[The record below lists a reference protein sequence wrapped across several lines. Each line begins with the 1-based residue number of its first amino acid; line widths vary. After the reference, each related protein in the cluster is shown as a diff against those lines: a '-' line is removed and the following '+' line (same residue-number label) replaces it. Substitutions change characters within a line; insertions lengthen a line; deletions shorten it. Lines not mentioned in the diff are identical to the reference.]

1 MPRLARQLTL
11 ALAAALA
18 TLAGATLVSPAA
30 VAAEDLIIQSVEPDP
45 KLRAMLPKEIL
56 EKTSLT
62 ASTSASVPPLLYLET
77 ESNQLVGVVADLTH
91 AYAAKLGLKIEIV
104 KTSGDAVIPGVLA
117 KRFDIV
123 AAMGDFQSRRD
134 KMDFIDIVKGGN
146 ALLTRKGNPAGITG
160 LDDLCGRKLAVIKGS
175 IQEKRAG
182 EASQKCTAAGKPAVE
197 VMGYPDGPTAV
208 LALQSGRADLQW
220 DDLAG
225 AYYKVSKNPDA
236 FEIAGAPQ
244 DKDAPYGVGLP
255 KDQAQLRDAIHAALQ
270 SLLKDGTYGKILAKW
285 GVAGLAQPEI
295 VINGSQY

>member
-1 MPRLARQLTL
+1 MPLPASVRARGFAFAV
-11 ALAAALA
+11 ALASAWVGGKPAMA
-18 TLAGATLVSPAA
+18 ENDPIIAA
-30 VAAEDLIIQSVEPDP
+30 VQVDP
-45 KLRAMLPKEIL
+45 KLHDMLPKDIL
-56 EKTSLT
+56 EKGTLT
-62 ASTSASVPPLLYLET
+62 AATSASVPPLLYLDSQTNE
-77 ESNQLVGVVADLTH
+77 LVGVVADLTH

-123 AAMGDFQSRRD
+123 AAMGDFKSRRD

-146 ALLTRKGNPAGITG
+146 ALLVKKGNPSAVKG

-182 EASQKCTAAGKPAVE
+182 EASQTCSGAGKAAVE

-208 LALQSGRADLQW
+208 LAMQSGRADVEW

-225 AYYKVSKNPDA
+225 AYYKVSKNPGV

-255 KDQAQLRDAIHAALQ
+255 KEQAQFRDAIHAALQ
-270 SLLKDGTYGKILAKW
+270 SLHKDGTYGKILAKW
-285 GVAGLAQPEI
+285 GVDGLAQPEI

>member
-1 MPRLARQLTL
+1 MLMRDTL
-11 ALAAALA
+11 RAITVALVAALA
-18 TLAGATLVSPAA
+18 SGLPGAPASGAESDPIIAA
-30 VAAEDLIIQSVEPDP
+30 VRADP
-45 KLRAMLPKEIL
+45 KLREMLPKEVL
-56 EKTSLT
+56 EKSVLT
-62 ASTSASVPPLLYLET
+62 ASTSASVPPLLYLDT

-91 AYAAKLGLKIEIV
+91 AYAAKLGITIEIV

-146 ALLTRKGNPAGITG
+146 ALLTRKGNPAGVTG
-160 LDDLCGRKLAVIKGS
+160 LDDLCGRKLALIKGS

-182 EASQKCTAAGKPAVE
+182 EVSQKCTGAGKAAIE
-197 VMGYPDGPTAV
+197 VMAYPDGPTAV
-208 LALQSGRADLQW
+208 LALQSGRADVQW

-225 AYYKVSKNPDA
+225 AYYKVAKNPSA

-255 KDQAQLRDAIHAALQ
+255 KDQTQLRDAIHAALH
-270 SLLKDGTYGKILAKW
+270 SLHKEGTYAKILDKW
-285 GVAGLAQPEI
+285 GVAGLAQAEI
-295 VINGSQY
+295 VINGSPY